1 MLKMASHF
9 IPRALAVLTL
19 ATLAASSARADIF
32 VFHDLTAE
40 ISFDQLPNTP
50 GGPLL
55 DNVSLLRI
63 PTKKIAHSELKT
75 ITTSPSDAGRSIVRQ
90 VIVMSQEK
98 GWGYRQHH
106 FVSVAGDGSAGAK
119 FA

>member
-1 MLKMASHF
+1 L
-9 IPRALAVLTL
+9 ALV
-19 ATLAASSARADIF
+19 
-32 VFHDLTAE
+32 
-40 ISFDQLPNTP
+40 
-50 GGPLL
+50 
-55 DNVSLLRI
+55 RI

-75 ITTSPSDAGRSIVRQ
+75 IRTSPSGTGKSIVRQ

-106 FVSVAGDGSAGAK
+106 FVSFAVDGSAGAK

>member
-1 MLKMASHF
+1 L
-9 IPRALAVLTL
+9 
-19 ATLAASSARADIF
+19 DW
-32 VFHDLTAE
+32 TAE
-40 ISFDQLPNTP
+40 Q
-50 GGPLL
+50 
-55 DNVSLLRI
+55 VVVRI

-75 ITTSPSDAGRSIVRQ
+75 IRPSPSDAGKSIVRQ

-106 FVSVAGDGSAGAK
+106 FVSVAADGSAGAK

>member
-1 MLKMASHF
+1 MVS
-9 IPRALAVLTL
+9 INGGYEPRW
-19 ATLAASSARADIF
+19 RADGR
-32 VFHDLTAE
+32 E
-40 ISFDQLPNTP
+40 IYYLSEDRKLMAVSVGPGPSFGVP
-50 GGPLL
+50 
-55 DNVSLLRI
+55 LRI

-75 ITTSPSDAGRSIVRQ
+75 IRAPPSDAGKSIVRQ

-106 FVSVAGDGSAGAK
+106 FVSVAVDGSAGAK